1 MTDQNIIFTA
11 WFAIST
17 PNYKTSFPFHPLFP
31 FSPTQMV
38 CSTFPDILAY
48 SQDQADLDSCD
59 LMPKY
64 DINIKGKQNWASDRA
79 SSMQLVAS
87 V

>member
-1 MTDQNIIFTA
+1 MTDQKIFFTV

-17 PNYKTSFPFHPLFP
+17 PNYKASVPFQTLFP

-48 SQDQADLDSCD
+48 SQDWADLDSCD
-59 LMPKY
+59 LVPKD
-64 DINIKGKQNWASDRA
+64 DISIKGKHQTE
-79 SSMQLVAS
+79 QVLCGE
-87 V
+87 